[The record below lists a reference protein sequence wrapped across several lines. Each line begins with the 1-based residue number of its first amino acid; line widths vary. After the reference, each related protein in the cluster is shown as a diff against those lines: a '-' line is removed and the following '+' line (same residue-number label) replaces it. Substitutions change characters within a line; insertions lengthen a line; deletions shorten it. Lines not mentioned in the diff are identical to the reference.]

1 MAVGRPTKPL
11 NVTPEEKAKLTML
24 ARRPKT
30 GQALAIRA
38 RIVLGCNDGLNNGEV
53 ARRLRITGA
62 TVCKWRERFRTDRLE
77 GLLDEPRPGAPRSIT
92 DAQIEEVITKTLE
105 SMPVNSTH
113 WSTRLMAQKAGLSQ
127 TAIVR
132 IWRAFGLQPHRVENF
147 KFSKDPQFVEKV
159 RDIVGLYLNPPD
171 RAIVLCVDEKSQV
184 QALNRT
190 QPILPLAPGV
200 PARQSHDYE
209 RHGVTSLFA
218 ALDVASGVTISNC
231 YRRHRHQE
239 FLRFLND
246 IDANLPRGLDV
257 HLVMD
262 NYGTHKVT
270 KVRTWLA
277 RHLRYHVHYTPTSG
291 SWLNLVERLFAEV
304 TDAPV
309 VVFSQDLQLRYPWIN
324 SPYLFPR
331 ENFLGRT
338 DAEVF
343 GGEDG
348 ARLRA
353 IKEQVLRTG
362 KESHTEVTVTGSGVT
377 HYFDLVIEPLLDPNG
392 MLLGVLCSAVE
403 TTFLK
408 DTIIRLQ
415 NALNEVQVLKGT
427 ATHLRELQK
436 N

>member
-11 NVTPEEKAKLTML
+11 NVTPEEREKLSLLT
-24 ARRPKT
+24 RRPKT
-30 GQALAIRA
+30 SQALALRA
-38 RIVLGCNDGLNNGEV
+38 RIVLGCSDGLSNGEV
-53 ARRLRITGA
+53 AKRLRVTGA
-62 TVCKWRERFRTDRLE
+62 TVCKWRERFRVNRLE
-77 GLLDEPRPGAPRSIT
+77 GLLDEPRAGAPRSIT
-92 DAQIEEVITKTLE
+92 DAQVEEVITKTLE
-105 SMPVNSTH
+105 SMPANSTH
-113 WSTRLMAQKAGLSQ
+113 WSTRLMAEKMGLSQ

-218 ALDVASGVTISNC
+218 ALDLASGVTISSC

-246 IDANLPRGLDV
+246 IDANLPRGFDV

-270 KVRTWLA
+270 KVRAWLA
-277 RHLRYHVHYTPTSG
+277 RHPRYHVHFTPTSG

-304 TDAPV
+304 TERCVRRGSHTAIRSLEKAMLDYLDQRNKDPKPFVWTADA
-309 VVFSQDLQLRYPWIN
+309 DLI
-324 SPYLFPR
+324 
-331 ENFLGRT
+331 LGK
-338 DAEVF
+338 V
-343 GGEDG
+343 
-348 ARLRA
+348 ARLSKR
-353 IKEQVLRTG
+353 I
-362 KESHTEVTVTGSGVT
+362 SDSG
-377 HYFDLVIEPLLDPNG
+377 H
-392 MLLGVLCSAVE
+392 
-403 TTFLK
+403 
-408 DTIIRLQ
+408 
-415 NALNEVQVLKGT
+415 
-427 ATHLRELQK
+427 
-436 N
+436 

>member
-1 MAVGRPTKPL
+1 MAIGRPTKPL
-11 NVTPEEKAKLTML
+11 NVTSEEKEKLSML
-24 ARRPKT
+24 ARRPKSA
-30 GQALAIRA
+30 QAIAMRA
-38 RIVLGCNDGLNNGEV
+38 RIVLGCYDGLSNGEV

-62 TVCKWRERFRTDRLE
+62 TVCKWRERFRVDRLE
-77 GLLDEPRPGAPRSIT
+77 GLLDEPRAGAPRSIT
-92 DAQIEEVITKTLE
+92 DAQVEEVVTKTLE
-105 SMPVNSTH
+105 SMPMNSTH
-113 WSTRLMAQKAGLSQ
+113 WSTRLMAQRAGLSQ

-218 ALDVASGVTISNC
+218 ALDVASGVTISSC

-246 IDANLPRGLDV
+246 IDANLPGDLEV

-262 NYGTHKVT
+262 NYGTHKVN

-277 RHLRYHVHYTPTSG
+277 RHPRYHVHFTPTSG
-291 SWLNLVERLFAEV
+291 SWLNLVERLFGEV
-304 TDAPV
+304 TERCVRRGSHTAVRSLEKAMLDYLDKRNKDPKPFVWTADA
-309 VVFSQDLQLRYPWIN
+309 DLI
-324 SPYLFPR
+324 
-331 ENFLGRT
+331 LGK
-338 DAEVF
+338 V
-343 GGEDG
+343 
-348 ARLRA
+348 ARLSKR
-353 IKEQVLRTG
+353 I
-362 KESHTEVTVTGSGVT
+362 SDSG
-377 HYFDLVIEPLLDPNG
+377 H
-392 MLLGVLCSAVE
+392 
-403 TTFLK
+403 
-408 DTIIRLQ
+408 
-415 NALNEVQVLKGT
+415 
-427 ATHLRELQK
+427 
-436 N
+436 

>member
-1 MAVGRPTKPL
+1 MAIGRPTKPL
-11 NVTPEEKAKLTML
+11 NVTPDEKEKLTML

-30 GQALAIRA
+30 GQALAMRA
-38 RIVLGCNDGLNNGEV
+38 RIVLGCDDGLANGEV
-53 ARRLRITGA
+53 AKRLRITGA
-62 TVCKWRERFRTDRLE
+62 TVSKWRERFRVDRLE
-77 GLLDEPRPGAPRSIT
+77 GLLDEPRPGAPRSIK
-92 DAQIEEVITKTLE
+92 DAQVEEVITKTLE
-105 SMPVNSTH
+105 SMPANSTQ
-113 WSTRLMAQKAGLSQ
+113 WSTRLMAQKTGLSQ

-159 RDIVGLYLNPPD
+159 RDVVGLYMNPPD

-218 ALDVASGVTISNC
+218 AMDVASGVTISSC

-239 FLRFLND
+239 FLRFLKD
-246 IDANLPRGLDV
+246 IDANLPQDFDV

-277 RHLRYHVHYTPTSG
+277 RHPRYHVHFTPTSG

-304 TDAPV
+304 TERCV
-309 VVFSQDLQLRYPWIN
+309 R
-324 SPYLFPR
+324 R
-331 ENFLGRT
+331 G
-338 DAEVF
+338 
-343 GGEDG
+343 
-348 ARLRA
+348 
-353 IKEQVLRTG
+353 
-362 KESHTEVTVTGSGVT
+362 SHTAVRSLEKAMLDYLDERNKDPKPFVWTADADLILGKVARISKRIYDSG
-377 HYFDLVIEPLLDPNG
+377 H
-392 MLLGVLCSAVE
+392 
-403 TTFLK
+403 
-408 DTIIRLQ
+408 
-415 NALNEVQVLKGT
+415 
-427 ATHLRELQK
+427 
-436 N
+436 